1 MNVRGVKDSEVFLRI
16 LNNRLISDNPL
27 FCELSNAKDAKAQQQ
42 DSFSITN
49 LVLQKI
55 SALQR
60 KILMVI
66 DNAED
71 LITFDKR
78 NFRILVRFLLTQV
91 PQLHILIT
99 ARCRFKSSNDLTGE
113 IILLYGLNN
122 I

>member
-27 FCELSNAKDAKAQQQ
+27 FFEILGQSKDAEQKQ

-60 KILMVI
+60 KVLMVI
-66 DNAED
+66 DNSED
-71 LITFDKR
+71 LINFDKR
-78 NFRILVRFLLTQV
+78 NFRILVKFLLT
-91 PQLHILIT
+91 
-99 ARCRFKSSNDLTGE
+99 
-113 IILLYGLNN
+113 
-122 I
+122 